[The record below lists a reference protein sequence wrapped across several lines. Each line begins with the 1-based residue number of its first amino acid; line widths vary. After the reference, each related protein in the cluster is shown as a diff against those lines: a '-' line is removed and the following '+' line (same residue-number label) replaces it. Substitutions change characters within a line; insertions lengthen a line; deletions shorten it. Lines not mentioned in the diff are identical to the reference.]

1 MRKRI
6 ERYTAEAGH
15 VGDMLEGVP
24 FVPEMARAIQ
34 AAWDPEKASGPHR
47 RLLLSLC
54 QALAPY
60 LRNHP
65 EFIALFDE
73 IPEFASDFSK
83 VVLGCGTSQ
92 RYRSSTKCHSCQD
105 SISTKDADLRKMVT
119 IYHPIGTLAGLNS
132 SFERWYCSIGCY
144 EDTKYIRVNHDDCE
158 ICKRDE

>member
-34 AAWDPEKASGPHR
+34 AAWDPEKAPGPHR

-54 QALAPY
+54 QALALY
-60 LRNHP
+60 LRHYP

-92 RYRSSTKCHSCQD
+92 RYRSSTKCHSCQY
-105 SISTKDADLRKMVT
+105 SISTRDAVLRERAT
-119 IYHPIGTLAGLNS
+119 ICHPIGTLAGLNS
-132 SFERWYCSIGCY
+132 SFESWYCSIRCHEEEYTGV
-144 EDTKYIRVNHDDCE
+144 RHDDCE
-158 ICKRDE
+158 ICKRGK